1 MPTCPEAK
9 FLQFTRRRRPRAI
22 YLILIW
28 ESPQRRDFCQ
38 LSTGDFLFEKFA
50 PIAGD
55 FVFQRAAGAAD
66 LGKLFLPLVGPS
78 GIDHRARAVADPIAR
93 NARVERPA
101 PCAAQDLDRLNWI
114 GAATERPEKFF
125 RIGNV
130 HVVVDYDDVA
140 AKIRARAA
148 LARNHAGLTR
158 MTGVTLLDRNNGQE

>member
-22 YLILIW
+22 YSILIW

-66 LGKLFLPLVGPS
+66 LGKLFLPLVGPRRV
-78 GIDHRARAVADPIAR
+78 DPRARAVADPIAR
-93 NARVERPA
+93 SPRVERAA
-101 PCAAQDLDRLNWI
+101 PCAAQNLDRLHWI
-114 GAATERPEKFF
+114 GAAAERPHRFF
-125 RIGNV
+125 
-130 HVVVDYDDVA
+130 
-140 AKIRARAA
+140 
-148 LARNHAGLTR
+148 
-158 MTGVTLLDRNNGQE
+158 GVGV